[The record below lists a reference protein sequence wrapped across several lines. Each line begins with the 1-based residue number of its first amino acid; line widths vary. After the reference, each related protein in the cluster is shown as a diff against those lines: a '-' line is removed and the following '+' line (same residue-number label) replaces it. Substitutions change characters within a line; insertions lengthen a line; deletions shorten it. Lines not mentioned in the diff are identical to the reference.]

1 MNSSASSTTSSAACV
16 TVWNARF
23 SRGYRRLERDRT
35 LRGLSWGTGGEDRE
49 PPLPFTPLDPEDF
62 LALAARYEAES
73 GERIR
78 PPERSRGKGQTT
90 EIMTPDDFVEYER
103 RLVAHYRDEQ
113 LAYHLARLAY
123 RLGPRYYEVIA
134 RLPDGLIELIWEWLF
149 PEAACWR
156 MTGEMS
162 VGLVFVESSQTGGPR
177 FTTAERSEVCAEI
190 ITGLNWLSSQHPSG
204 DLSWVY
210 DLQFITIAVADGTNG
225 SDESYWRDPAMGEVT
240 YDGNTYAA
248 AWSSVAEYREDM
260 RLANWSD
267 HALVIF
273 VTPYANSW
281 HAYASSGRVT
291 LARRNNWGGW
301 GRGSIDMITAHE
313 VSHLFGSA
321 DEYTGSGTPCS
332 SCSTTHGCDHVPNGN
347 CGACASPRQD
357 CVMDGNSQR
366 LCGYTR
372 GQIGWSDLFVE
383 LRTADE
389 AWAGTDDDVW
399 IDIGDHTFVL
409 DTVDHDDRERGNVEG
424 YPIWAPW
431 LQQTDIRRVLIRKSP
446 DGFAGGWKL
455 ARVRVWFR
463 GELKCDVSPS
473 QWLEDDH
480 RWWLGCVNDR
490 ELVNRLR
497 IKVSTADVAWAGTDD
512 DVDAHARWTRL
523 GSRRPRSRRLRAQP
537 H

>member
-1 MNSSASSTTSSAACV
+1 
-16 TVWNARF
+16 
-23 SRGYRRLERDRT
+23 
-35 LRGLSWGTGGEDRE
+35 
-49 PPLPFTPLDPEDF
+49 
-62 LALAARYEAES
+62 
-73 GERIR
+73 
-78 PPERSRGKGQTT
+78 
-90 EIMTPDDFVEYER
+90 
-103 RLVAHYRDEQ
+103 
-113 LAYHLARLAY
+113 
-123 RLGPRYYEVIA
+123 
-134 RLPDGLIELIWEWLF
+134 
-149 PEAACWR
+149 

-240 YDGNTYAA
+240 YDANTYAA

-383 LRTADE
+383 LCTADE

-455 ARVRVWFR
+455 A
-463 GELKCDVSPS
+463 
-473 QWLEDDH
+473 
-480 RWWLGCVNDR
+480 LG
-490 ELVNRLR
+490 
-497 IKVSTADVAWAGTDD
+497 AG
-512 DVDAHARWTRL
+512 VV
-523 GSRRPRSRRLRAQP
+523 PR
-537 H
+537 